1 LGCCVLE
8 FLALEAPLGARDL
21 QANSPAAAQ
30 SLLLPPPHAPRPP
43 QKHAQVAFVGFA
55 VQAIATRT
63 TPLEGLSAHLGDPF
77 GRNITYYLTHIPE
90 TLAK

>member
-1 LGCCVLE
+1 
-8 FLALEAPLGARDL
+8 
-21 QANSPAAAQ
+21 
-30 SLLLPPPHAPRPP
+30 
-43 QKHAQVAFVGFA
+43 VGFA

-63 TPLEGLSAHLGDPF
+63 TPLEGLSAHLSDPF